1 MATNKQGT
9 YYNFP
14 LSILAKYS
22 DGSQLNS
29 QPGWGAA
36 SFYKGKVQESYG
48 NMANAEVFDAEVKG
62 AKEALRLICRTT
74 RRNAGITEA
83 HLFLDNH
90 SVIQGLTGKVP
101 ESSQQL
107 FRETRAL
114 ARAAGVLVKVS
125 SDGCYLCLYGRYAC
139 RSTWPRESCST
150 WQPGVGDRDQL
161 HQW

>member
-1 MATNKQGT
+1 MAQGP
-9 YYNFP
+9 NFINLGKKEAHKRHMEQLLIMP
-14 LSILAKYS
+14 TTAIAAYS

-29 QPGWGAA
+29 QTGWGAA

-74 RRNAGITEA
+74 RRNAGVTEA
-83 HLFLDNH
+83 HLFLENH
-90 SVIQGLTGKVP
+90 SVIQGLTGKLP

-114 ARAAGVLVKVS
+114 ARAAGVLVRSPGRRATKES
-125 SDGCYLCLYGRYAC
+125 SA
-139 RSTWPRESCST
+139 TN
-150 WQPGVGDRDQL
+150 
-161 HQW
+161 